1 VIVLA
6 DTNVILDVL
15 TDDPVWYS
23 WSVTQLNNLALSAT
37 IAINDVIYAEL
48 APGFLTFEEL
58 EAAVGRMT
66 LELRPMPRAALF
78 LASRAFDRYRN
89 SAGQKTGVLPDFF
102 IGAQASIERLPL
114 VTRDTSRYRTYF
126 PQVELIAP

>member
-6 DTNVILDVL
+6 DTNIILDVL
-15 TDDPVWYS
+15 TDDPVWYT
-23 WSVTQLNNLALSAT
+23 WSVTQLNSLALSST

-58 EAAVGRMT
+58 EATVGRMM

-78 LASRAFDRYRN
+78 LASRAFDRYRD
-89 SAGQKTGVLPDFF
+89 AGGQKTGVLPDFF
-102 IGAQASIERLPL
+102 IGAQASIEGLPL
-114 VTRDTSRYRTYF
+114 VTRDASRYRTYF